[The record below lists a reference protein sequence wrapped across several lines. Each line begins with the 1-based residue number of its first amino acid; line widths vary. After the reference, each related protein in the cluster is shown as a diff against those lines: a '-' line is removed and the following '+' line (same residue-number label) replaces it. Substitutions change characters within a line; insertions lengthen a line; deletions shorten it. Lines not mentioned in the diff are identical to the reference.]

1 MSPALEARAV
11 QHVYGTGATAFTALK
26 GIDLSVTPG
35 EVLLLMGPSGS
46 GKTTLLQILGCLLT
60 PSDGEV
66 RLKGHSLTGL
76 GAEERGRLRLKHFGF
91 VFQHYN
97 LFPALTAV
105 ENVIVAFDL
114 QGVGRME
121 ARARAMGLL
130 GSVGLETKAQ
140 ALPAELSGGQKQRVA
155 IARAM
160 AGAPDIILADEP
172 TAALDSESGTVIVDL
187 LRRLAH
193 DHRRTVVIV
202 THDARIQRVA
212 DRIIQ
217 LEDGRIAAAD

>member
-1 MSPALEARAV
+1 
-11 QHVYGTGATAFTALK
+11 
-26 GIDLSVTPG
+26 
-35 EVLLLMGPSGS
+35 
-46 GKTTLLQILGCLLT
+46 
-60 PSDGEV
+60 
-66 RLKGHSLTGL
+66 
-76 GAEERGRLRLKHFGF
+76 
-91 VFQHYN
+91 
-97 LFPALTAV
+97 
-105 ENVIVAFDL
+105 
-114 QGVGRME
+114 
-121 ARARAMGLL
+121 
-130 GSVGLETKAQ
+130 
-140 ALPAELSGGQKQRVA
+140 
-155 IARAM
+155 M